1 LDVNRGLEHGDAA
14 TLPCASRHAKHSST
28 SLRRAQLTT
37 RRADPTVNRFAAP
50 DRALL
55 AGATPTPFKESLK
68 MSLRDPLRA
77 VSMALVVFAVSAAVI
92 GTAVAA
98 STAATPAAKP
108 TPATGDAKAGQAI
121 FKVKCVA
128 CHKVDGTGGFKVTGN
143 PTPNWTLKKT
153 WDATR
158 TDAYL
163 RDCITNGKTKSGMVA
178 WVKSGVL
185 KPTDAENLI
194 AYIKTF
200 KAAAK

>member
-1 LDVNRGLEHGDAA
+1 
-14 TLPCASRHAKHSST
+14 
-28 SLRRAQLTT
+28 
-37 RRADPTVNRFAAP
+37 
-50 DRALL
+50 
-55 AGATPTPFKESLK
+55 

-77 VSMALVVFAVSAAVI
+77 VSAALVVFAASAAVL
-92 GTAVAA
+92 GTAL
-98 STAATPAAKP
+98 AATTTPPAAAAKSA
-108 TPATGDAKAGQAI
+108 PAAGDAKAGQAK
-121 FKVKCVA
+121 FKVMCVA

-178 WVKSGVL
+178 WVKNGQL
-185 KPTDAENLI
+185 KPADAENLI

>member
-1 LDVNRGLEHGDAA
+1 
-14 TLPCASRHAKHSST
+14 
-28 SLRRAQLTT
+28 
-37 RRADPTVNRFAAP
+37 
-50 DRALL
+50 
-55 AGATPTPFKESLK
+55 

-77 VSMALVVFAVSAAVI
+77 VSTALVVFAATAAVL
-92 GTAVAA
+92 GTALAA
-98 STAATPAAKP
+98 STTPPAAAAKSTPAA
-108 TPATGDAKAGQAI
+108 GDAKAGQAK
-121 FKVKCVA
+121 FKVMCVA

-163 RDCITNGKTKSGMVA
+163 RDCITNGKPKDGMVA
-178 WVKSGVL
+178 WGKTGQI
-185 KPTDAENLI
+185 KPDMIENLI

>member
-1 LDVNRGLEHGDAA
+1 
-14 TLPCASRHAKHSST
+14 
-28 SLRRAQLTT
+28 
-37 RRADPTVNRFAAP
+37 
-50 DRALL
+50 
-55 AGATPTPFKESLK
+55 
-68 MSLRDPLRA
+68 MSVRDPFRA
-77 VSMALVVFAVSAAVI
+77 ASLALVVFAISAAVL
-92 GTAVAA
+92 GPAL
-98 STAATPAAKP
+98 AATTPPAAPAKP
-108 TPATGDAKAGQAI
+108 AAGDAKAGQAM

-178 WVKSGVL
+178 WVKSGTL
-185 KPTDAENLI
+185 KPQDAENLI

>member
-1 LDVNRGLEHGDAA
+1 
-14 TLPCASRHAKHSST
+14 
-28 SLRRAQLTT
+28 
-37 RRADPTVNRFAAP
+37 
-50 DRALL
+50 
-55 AGATPTPFKESLK
+55 
-68 MSLRDPLRA
+68 MSLRVSVRA
-77 VSMALVVFAVSAAVI
+77 ASLALVVFAAALAVAGTAVSAAASAAAA
-92 GTAVAA
+92 TKAA
-98 STAATPAAKP
+98 SATPAAGN
-108 TPATGDAKAGQAI
+108 ADAGKAI

-163 RDCITNGKTKSGMVA
+163 RDCITNGKVKSGMVA
-178 WVKSGVL
+178 WVKSGQV
-185 KPTDAENLI
+185 KPADAENLI

>member
-1 LDVNRGLEHGDAA
+1 M
-14 TLPCASRHAKHSST
+14 SFRHS
-28 SLRRAQLTT
+28 
-37 RRADPTVNRFAAP
+37 
-50 DRALL
+50 
-55 AGATPTPFKESLK
+55 
-68 MSLRDPLRA
+68 LRA
-77 VSMALVVFAVSAAVI
+77 VSLALTALAVLTAAYATAAPATSAK
-92 GTAVAA
+92 AA
-98 STAATPAAKP
+98 AATPAKGA
-108 TPATGDAKAGQAI
+108 AAGGDAAAGKAI

-163 RDCITNGKTKSGMVA
+163 RDCITNGKLKSGMVA
-178 WVKSGVL
+178 WGKTGQL
-185 KPTDAENLI
+185 KPPQIEDMI

>member
-1 LDVNRGLEHGDAA
+1 
-14 TLPCASRHAKHSST
+14 
-28 SLRRAQLTT
+28 
-37 RRADPTVNRFAAP
+37 
-50 DRALL
+50 
-55 AGATPTPFKESLK
+55 
-68 MSLRDPLRA
+68 MSHRDPLRA
-77 VSMALVVFAVSAAVI
+77 VSLALVVFAVSAAVLGPAI
-92 GTAVAA
+92 
-98 STAATPAAKP
+98 AATTAPAATAKP
-108 TPATGDAKAGQAI
+108 AAGDAKAGQAM

-178 WVKSGVL
+178 WVKSGTL
-185 KPTDAENLI
+185 KAQDAENLI

>member
-1 LDVNRGLEHGDAA
+1 
-14 TLPCASRHAKHSST
+14 
-28 SLRRAQLTT
+28 
-37 RRADPTVNRFAAP
+37 
-50 DRALL
+50 
-55 AGATPTPFKESLK
+55 

-77 VSMALVVFAVSAAVI
+77 ASVALVVFAVSAAVL

-98 STAATPAAKP
+98 ATTPAA
-108 TPATGDAKAGQAI
+108 PAKAAAAGDAKAGKAK
-121 FKVKCVA
+121 FDVLCVA
-128 CHKVDGTGGFKVTGN
+128 CHKKDGTGGFKVTGN

-163 RDCITNGKTKSGMVA
+163 RDCITNGKVKSGMVA
-178 WVKSGVL
+178 WSKNPSVK
-185 KPTDAENLI
+185 PADIDNLI

>member
-1 LDVNRGLEHGDAA
+1 
-14 TLPCASRHAKHSST
+14 
-28 SLRRAQLTT
+28 
-37 RRADPTVNRFAAP
+37 
-50 DRALL
+50 
-55 AGATPTPFKESLK
+55 

-77 VSMALVVFAVSAAVI
+77 VSLALVVFAASAAVL
-92 GTAVAA
+92 GTALAA
-98 STAATPAAKP
+98 GTTTAKPAA
-108 TPATGDAKAGQAI
+108 GDAKAGQAI

-128 CHKVDGTGGFKVTGN
+128 CHKVDGTGGFKVTGL

-163 RDCITNGKTKSGMVA
+163 RDCITNGKAKDGMVA
-178 WVKSGVL
+178 WGKTGQI
-185 KPTDAENLI
+185 KAPDIENLI

>member
-1 LDVNRGLEHGDAA
+1 
-14 TLPCASRHAKHSST
+14 
-28 SLRRAQLTT
+28 
-37 RRADPTVNRFAAP
+37 
-50 DRALL
+50 
-55 AGATPTPFKESLK
+55 

-77 VSMALVVFAVSAAVI
+77 ASVALVVFAAALAVAGSAVSASAS
-92 GTAVAA
+92 AA
-98 STAATPAAKP
+98 AATKAATPAA
-108 TPATGDAKAGQAI
+108 GDAKAGQAI

-163 RDCITNGKTKSGMVA
+163 RDCITNGKVKSGMVA
-178 WVKSGVL
+178 WVKSGQV
-185 KPTDAENLI
+185 KPADAENLI

>member
-1 LDVNRGLEHGDAA
+1 
-14 TLPCASRHAKHSST
+14 
-28 SLRRAQLTT
+28 
-37 RRADPTVNRFAAP
+37 
-50 DRALL
+50 
-55 AGATPTPFKESLK
+55 

-77 VSMALVVFAVSAAVI
+77 VSLALVVFAVT
-92 GTAVAA
+92 TAVLAPALAA
-98 STAATPAAKP
+98 STTPAA
-108 TPATGDAKAGQAI
+108 PAKAAPAAGDAKAGQAI
-121 FKVKCVA
+121 YKVKCVA

-163 RDCITNGKTKSGMVA
+163 RDCITNGKLKSGMVA
-178 WVKSGVL
+178 WGKSGQI
-185 KPTDAENLI
+185 KPAEIENLI

>member
-1 LDVNRGLEHGDAA
+1 
-14 TLPCASRHAKHSST
+14 
-28 SLRRAQLTT
+28 
-37 RRADPTVNRFAAP
+37 
-50 DRALL
+50 
-55 AGATPTPFKESLK
+55 

-77 VSMALVVFAVSAAVI
+77 VSTALVVFAASAAVL
-92 GTAVAA
+92 GTALAASSTTSTPAKVAA
-98 STAATPAAKP
+98 TTPAKATPAA
-108 TPATGDAKAGQAI
+108 GDAKAGKAK
-121 FKVKCVA
+121 FDVTCVS
-128 CHKVDGTGGFKVTGN
+128 CHKKDGTGGFKVTGN

-178 WVKSGVL
+178 WGKTGVI
-185 KPTDAENLI
+185 KPAEIENLI

>member
-1 LDVNRGLEHGDAA
+1 
-14 TLPCASRHAKHSST
+14 
-28 SLRRAQLTT
+28 
-37 RRADPTVNRFAAP
+37 
-50 DRALL
+50 
-55 AGATPTPFKESLK
+55 
-68 MSLRDPLRA
+68 MSLRDSFRA
-77 VSMALVVFAVSAAVI
+77 TSVALVVFAVFAAALAVTGSSASASAA
-92 GTAVAA
+92 AA
-98 STAATPAAKP
+98 TKAATPAA
-108 TPATGDAKAGQAI
+108 GDAKAGQAI

-163 RDCITNGKTKSGMVA
+163 RDCITNGKVKSGMVA
-178 WVKSGVL
+178 WVKSGQV
-185 KPTDAENLI
+185 KPADAENLI

>member
-1 LDVNRGLEHGDAA
+1 
-14 TLPCASRHAKHSST
+14 
-28 SLRRAQLTT
+28 
-37 RRADPTVNRFAAP
+37 
-50 DRALL
+50 
-55 AGATPTPFKESLK
+55 

-77 VSMALVVFAVSAAVI
+77 ASVALVVFAAALAVAGSAVSAA
-92 GTAVAA
+92 ASAA
-98 STAATPAAKP
+98 AATKTAATPAAGN
-108 TPATGDAKAGQAI
+108 ADAGKAI

-178 WVKSGVL
+178 WGKTGQVK
-185 KPTDAENLI
+185 PAQIEDLI

>member
-1 LDVNRGLEHGDAA
+1 
-14 TLPCASRHAKHSST
+14 
-28 SLRRAQLTT
+28 
-37 RRADPTVNRFAAP
+37 
-50 DRALL
+50 
-55 AGATPTPFKESLK
+55 

-77 VSMALVVFAVSAAVI
+77 VSLALVVFAVSAAVL
-92 GTAVAA
+92 GPALAA
-98 STAATPAAKP
+98 TTTPAA
-108 TPATGDAKAGQAI
+108 PAKAAAGDAKAGLAI

-178 WVKSGVL
+178 WVKSGTL
-185 KPTDAENLI
+185 KAQDAENLI

>member
-1 LDVNRGLEHGDAA
+1 LEHRTA
-14 TLPCASRHAKHSST
+14 L
-28 SLRRAQLTT
+28 SLS
-37 RRADPTVNRFAAP
+37 
-50 DRALL
+50 
-55 AGATPTPFKESLK
+55 GATPTLFKEYLK

-77 VSMALVVFAVSAAVI
+77 VSTALVVFAASAAVL
-92 GTAVAA
+92 GTALAA
-98 STAATPAAKP
+98 SSTTSTPAKAAATTPAKAVPAA
-108 TPATGDAKAGQAI
+108 GDAKAGQAI

-163 RDCITNGKTKSGMVA
+163 RDCITNGKPKSGMVA
-178 WVKSGVL
+178 WVKSGQV
-185 KPTDAENLI
+185 KPADAENLI